1 MTERPSKLYFTISEV
16 AEVTGVKPHVL
27 RYWESEF
34 PTLRPRK
41 TRSGSRRYRQRDIDE
56 ILAIKQLLYEEGFR
70 ISGARKIRR
79 QAQVAMEEV
88 AARAKP
94 QLRIP
99 MDEMDSRTQMAVV
112 RGELRQVMALL
123 QELGRATARITTDTG
138 ELPPDEP
145 LREAE
150 SEA

>member
-1 MTERPSKLYFTISEV
+1 MADPPSKLYFTISEV

-56 ILAIKQLLYEEGFR
+56 ILAIKKLLYEEGFR

-79 QAQVAMEEV
+79 EAQVAMAEV

-99 MDEMDSRTQMAVV
+99 MKEQDTAAQMATI
-112 RGELRQVMALL
+112 RGELKQILALL
-123 QELGRATARITTDTG
+123 RELGR
-138 ELPPDEP
+138 DESAAADQTPAGSP
-145 LREAE
+145 LKEAE
-150 SEA
+150 AEA

>member
-56 ILAIKQLLYEEGFR
+56 ILAIKQLLYDEGFR

-79 QAQVAMEEV
+79 QAQAAMEEV
-88 AARAKP
+88 EARAKP

-99 MDEMDSRTQMAVV
+99 MDEMDSRAQMAAV

-123 QELGRATARITTDTG
+123 QELGRATTHITAG
-138 ELPPDEP
+138 AEEPPPEEP